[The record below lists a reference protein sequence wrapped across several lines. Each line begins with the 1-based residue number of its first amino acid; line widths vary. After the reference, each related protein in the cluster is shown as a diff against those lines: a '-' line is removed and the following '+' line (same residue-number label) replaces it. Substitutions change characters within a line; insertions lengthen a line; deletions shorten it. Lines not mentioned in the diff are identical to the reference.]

1 MINYIIELY
10 NEFMFASETRDAFS
24 LQVVISLLYLCAL
37 VLSVFRAI
45 KNRELFSDFL
55 SIGVVVTK
63 YLLTSLLM
71 EKVLLY
77 IHNSHAVENA
87 QNVYL
92 ALCLFNLLSL
102 WFLYLL
108 HQKFS
113 YKFGLLFFCVIKLT
127 VGLSVAHF
135 ILWFKFVVL
144 DIQAEHAYIHYMYSF
159 IVLYISI
166 VLAVVMLFPGLLKTK
181 LKLLLSPSWPF
192 GTKT

>member
-24 LQVVISLLYLCAL
+24 LQVVISLLYLFAL

-102 WFLYLL
+102 WLLYLL
-108 HQKFS
+108 HKKFS

-127 VGLSVAHF
+127 VVLSIAHF

>member
-24 LQVVISLLYLCAL
+24 LQVVISLLYLFAL

-102 WFLYLL
+102 WLLYLL
-108 HQKFS
+108 HKKFS

-127 VGLSVAHF
+127 VVLSIAHF

-192 GTKT
+192 RTKN

>member
-24 LQVVISLLYLCAL
+24 LQVVISLLYLFAL

-102 WFLYLL
+102 WLLYLL
-108 HQKFS
+108 HKKFS

-127 VGLSVAHF
+127 VVISIAHF

>member
-1 MINYIIELY
+1 
-10 NEFMFASETRDAFS
+10 MFASESRDAFS

-37 VLSVFRAI
+37 VLSVFRAV

-77 IHNSHAVENA
+77 IHESHAVDNA

-92 ALCLFNLLSL
+92 ALSLFNCLSL
-102 WFLYLL
+102 WLLYLL
-108 HQKFS
+108 HRKFS

-127 VGLSVAHF
+127 IIIAIAHL

-144 DIQAEHAYIHYMYSF
+144 DIQADHAYIHYIYSF

-166 VLAVVMLFPGLLKTK
+166 ALAIVMLFPSLLKTN
-181 LKLLLSPSWPF
+181 LKFLFSPSWPF
-192 GTKT
+192 QTKN

>member
-92 ALCLFNLLSL
+92 ALSLFNLLSL

-108 HQKFS
+108 HKNFS
-113 YKFGLLFFCVIKLT
+113 YKFGLLFFCVFKLT
-127 VGLSVAHF
+127 IVIAIAHF
-135 ILWFKFVVL
+135 VLWFKFVVL

-166 VLAVVMLFPGLLKTK
+166 ALAVVMLFPSLLKTR
-181 LKLLLSPSWPF
+181 LKLLLSPSWPLR
-192 GTKT
+192 TKN

>member
-24 LQVVISLLYLCAL
+24 LQVVISLLYLFAL

-102 WFLYLL
+102 WLLYLL
-108 HQKFS
+108 HKKFS

-127 VGLSVAHF
+127 VVISIAHF

-192 GTKT
+192 RTKN

>member
-24 LQVVISLLYLCAL
+24 LQVVISLLYLFAL

-102 WFLYLL
+102 WLLYLL
-108 HQKFS
+108 HKKFS

-127 VGLSVAHF
+127 VVLSIAHF

-144 DIQAEHAYIHYMYSF
+144 DIQTEHAYIHYMYSF

-181 LKLLLSPSWPF
+181 LKLFLSPSWPF

>member
-127 VGLSVAHF
+127 VVISIAHF

>member
-24 LQVVISLLYLCAL
+24 LQVVISLLYLFAL

-102 WFLYLL
+102 WLLYLL
-108 HQKFS
+108 HKKFS

-127 VGLSVAHF
+127 VVLSIAHF

-166 VLAVVMLFPGLLKTK
+166 VLAVVMLFPDLLKTK

>member
-24 LQVVISLLYLCAL
+24 LQVVISLLYLFAL

-102 WFLYLL
+102 WLLYLL
-108 HQKFS
+108 HKKFS

-127 VGLSVAHF
+127 VVLSIAHF

-192 GTKT
+192 GTKN

>member
-127 VGLSVAHF
+127 VVISIAHF

-192 GTKT
+192 GTKI